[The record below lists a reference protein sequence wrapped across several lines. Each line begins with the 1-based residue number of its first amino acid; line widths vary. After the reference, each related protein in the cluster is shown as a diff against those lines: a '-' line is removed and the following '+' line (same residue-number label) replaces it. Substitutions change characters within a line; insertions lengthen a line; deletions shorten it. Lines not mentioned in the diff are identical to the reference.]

1 MMQLTKGGCGV
12 IAVLAALCASEAALA
27 GNGANL
33 LI

>member
-27 GNGANL
+27 
-33 LI
+33 